1 MKDALITAAVV
12 VFTAIM
18 LLVPALWE
26 PVSEA
31 EAREVFGNP

>member
-1 MKDALITAAVV
+1 MKDALLTAALV
-12 VFTAIM
+12 VFTVIM

-31 EAREVFGNP
+31 EAREVFDNQ

>member
-1 MKDALITAAVV
+1 MKDALMTAALV
-12 VFTAIM
+12 VFAAVM